1 MIATRKIDLSKEP
14 DTIRNMYGVDGK
26 LAEAM
31 HTVALEG
38 KPIVTENNEAFLAAA
53 EDMFKA
59 GNEKQISN
67 FIVNALKNPN
77 ISMDRLQS
85 LAYGA
90 QKKAEELRRGEKD
103 GFWSGLF
110 DFFKEFTKFGE
121 MDTLITTLERSK
133 QEGATNERTQEIANE
148 EVAKERGREAAQYGF
163 TQKDIEES
171 AIKYGMSEDEVL
183 EALKAKK
190 K

>member
-1 MIATRKIDLSKEP
+1 
-14 DTIRNMYGVDGK
+14 
-26 LAEAM
+26 
-31 HTVALEG
+31 
-38 KPIVTENNEAFLAAA
+38 
-53 EDMFKA
+53 
-59 GNEKQISN
+59 
-67 FIVNALKNPN
+67 
-77 ISMDRLQS
+77 
-85 LAYGA
+85 
-90 QKKAEELRRGEKD
+90 
-103 GFWSGLF
+103 
-110 DFFKEFTKFGE
+110 